1 MIMLWHTIL
10 VSLAAATSAKAAA
23 ASAATSATS
32 SSCNPISSSCPAD
45 TALATDISV
54 DFTSSLDYFDEVSTE
69 SGISYGDDGLTMTLA
84 KRYDNPAIKSTF
96 YIMFGRIECLLK
108 AASGKGIV
116 SSFYLQSDD
125 LDEIDIEWLG
135 GDDTQFQ
142 SNFFSKGNTTTYDR
156 GEYHTVDSA
165 PQDDFH
171 NYTIVWTDEEL
182 VWYFDGTPVRTLK
195 NTTSSGYPQTPMYI
209 KAGIWAGGDPSNEA
223 GTIEWAGGETDY
235 SDAPFK
241 MYIKDL
247 TVSDYSTGKEYSYGD
262 KSGKWTSIEA
272 KDGEVNGRSEKAA
285 VAVDN
290 ESTHASAT
298 ATSSA
303 SSSSTSAGSTTAA
316 KSEVTSGSTLS
327 ESPESTLVAA
337 NGGSSTSTGTTQVAG
352 NGGSSTSSTSTT
364 SSTSSSAVPSV
375 ATSANSGAINGHSA
389 VMYFVLAYFCAAY

>member
-1 MIMLWHTIL
+1 MLWHTIL
-10 VSLAAATSAKAAA
+10 VSLTAVTLAQA
-23 ASAATSATS
+23 ASATTSTTSSACNPLS
-32 SSCNPISSSCPAD
+32 SSCSAD

-54 DFTSSLDYFDEVSTE
+54 DFTSSLDYFNEESTE

-84 KRYDNPAIKSTF
+84 KRFDNPAIKSTF

-108 AASGKGIV
+108 AAKGQGIV

-125 LDEIDIEWLG
+125 LDEIDLEWLG

-156 GEYHTVDSA
+156 GEYHNVNSA

-171 NYTIVWTDEEL
+171 NYTIVWTEEEL

-247 TVSDYSTGKEYSYGD
+247 SVSDYSTGKEYSYGD

-272 KDGEVNGRSEKAA
+272 KDGEVNGRKGKAA
-285 VAVDN
+285 VADSN
-290 ESTHASAT
+290 ESN
-298 ATSSA
+298 
-303 SSSSTSAGSTTAA
+303 SSSSTVTTSASASGTSDSGTAA
-316 KSEVTSGSTLS
+316 KSTSASTLS
-327 ESPESTLVAA
+327 ETTGSTQV
-337 NGGSSTSTGTTQVAG
+337 GSDGSSTSTTL
-352 NGGSSTSSTSTT
+352 STSSTSTT
-364 SSTSSSAVPSV
+364 SSTSSSAAPSV
-375 ATSANSGAINGHSA
+375 ATSANSGAINCHSA
-389 VMYFVLAYFCAAY
+389 VMYFVLACFFAAY

>member
-1 MIMLWHTIL
+1 MLWHTIL
-10 VSLAAATSAKAAA
+10 VSLTAATLAQA
-23 ASAATSATS
+23 ASATTSATS
-32 SSCNPISSSCPAD
+32 SACNPLSSSCPAD

-54 DFTSSLDYFDEVSTE
+54 DFTSSLDYFNEESTE

-84 KRYDNPAIKSTF
+84 KRFDNPAIKSTF

-108 AASGKGIV
+108 AAKGQGIV

-125 LDEIDIEWLG
+125 LDEIDLEWLG

-156 GEYHTVDSA
+156 GEYHNVDSA

-171 NYTIVWTDEEL
+171 NYTIVWTEEEL

-247 TVSDYSTGKEYSYGD
+247 SVSDYSTGKEYSYGD

-272 KDGEVNGRSEKAA
+272 KDGEVNGRKEKAA
-285 VAVDN
+285 VAESN
-290 ESTHASAT
+290 ESTSSSSVT
-298 ATSSA
+298 TSA
-303 SSSSTSAGSTTAA
+303 SSSGTSEESSTATKTD
-316 KSEVTSGSTLS
+316 VTSESTLS
-327 ESPESTLVAA
+327 ETIAG
-337 NGGSSTSTGTTQVAG
+337 NDGSSTSTTL
-352 NGGSSTSSTSTT
+352 STSSTT
-364 SSTSSSAVPSV
+364 SSTSSSAAPSV

-389 VMYFVLAYFCAAY
+389 VLYFVLAYFFAAY